1 MDAKRTDM
9 KDELLEL
16 LLDLANYMDDRS
28 DVVDGNSGRPVANL
42 EMLLFGRIIDI
53 IPKIEKI

>member
-1 MDAKRTDM
+1 M